1 MYQTQMYH
9 ELYQSPTPAN
19 PSANHQRQ
27 RHLLVALP
35 ASYDKPLLQPAAAAA
50 VMGAQKKKAKFVAK
64 GLLNQKIKQ
73 RNVKKK
79 LQAMKDKKR
88 NRFER
93 NSDAPSKKKPAAVEA
108 AAAGKKDEPDMLD
121 EMDVDDF
128 LNADFLDSDN
138 DEDVEEDE
146 VQAEEPKTKDVEE
159 DEVQAE
165 EPKTKDDDDMDDGS
179 SSEEE
184 DESALDPRYMTAGMK
199 MGDEDEEDEEA
210 DGEEK
215 EEAEQEEA
223 QEERGSGRTVV
234 TMAVLQKAEKECF
247 ETKSVSG
254 LRRLM
259 KIFSDACRSSDAAD
273 ASKESEIMFDVQSS
287 AVYNRLM
294 VNVFRKTHETLAALV
309 GLESQADEETKF
321 KVDDKKW
328 KKYALVI
335 RRFFS
340 CTCYLLEQTTGQ
352 DIQTFVLRELVHYI
366 PFVVPCPK
374 TARRMLKALLKLWA
388 KSLNA
393 NVCMLAFVR
402 IRDLALAV
410 PFPFLELC
418 LKGIYVTYMRN
429 TKFTNEVTLPHHIL
443 MGNCVVELFGLDL
456 SSSYQHAFVYI
467 RELAIAVRK
476 TITSPGPD
484 SFKAVLN
491 WQFFNQLRV
500 WTAVVCAYPAENQL
514 RALVYPLSQ
523 LLLAVVRLSSTLRF
537 APLRFHCVKLLQQ
550 LALAT
555 NSFIPTSPALL
566 EVLQLEPFRSSYKTG
581 GKKGNK
587 PAKGSSPTTEVD
599 LELCVKLS
607 KTALDA
613 KRVHDQVIVRLFELL
628 QRECDVYKFNV
639 AFPEF
644 VVPLQLTLN
653 KFMHACAVPKW
664 KAQVRG
670 LSDSI
675 KKRADWIRSKR
686 SGLDVS
692 PKDTAQLDDF
702 LRAEREAAVK
712 KIFEKDATDLQ
723 EKIEASNEASKEKE
737 SEEAEESKRNKKRN
751 KKKSKKQRAKNGTP
765 VDDETVA
772 KVKKMSLKEFKKSV
786 AQVDAADEVGDF
798 NFSDDE

>member
-1 MYQTQMYH
+1 
-9 ELYQSPTPAN
+9 
-19 PSANHQRQ
+19 
-27 RHLLVALP
+27 
-35 ASYDKPLLQPAAAAA
+35 
-50 VMGAQKKKAKFVAK
+50 MGAQKKKAKFVAK
-64 GLLNQKIKQ
+64 GLLSQKIKQ

-79 LQAMKDKKR
+79 FQAMKDKKR

-93 NSDAPSKKKPAAVEA
+93 NSDAPSKKPRNAIADA
-108 AAAGKKDEPDMLD
+108 NSNSKKNEPDMLD

-138 DEDVEEDE
+138 EEENEEQEASDEEDMKSNKANKE
-146 VQAEEPKTKDVEE
+146 KD
-159 DEVQAE
+159 A
-165 EPKTKDDDDMDDGS
+165 DDMDDGS

-184 DESALDPRYMTAGMK
+184 DESALDPRYMSGMT
-199 MGDEDEEDEEA
+199 MGGDEEESE
-210 DGEEK
+210 EEK
-215 EEAEQEEA
+215 EAKEEEKETEQETE
-223 QEERGSGRTVV
+223 QEKDDAMGRTTV
-234 TMAVLQKAEKECF
+234 TMALLQKVEKECF
-247 ETKSVSG
+247 EAKTVSG
-254 LRRLM
+254 LRRLV

-273 ASKESEIMFDVQSS
+273 SSKDSEITYD
-287 AVYNRLM
+287 
-294 VNVFRKTHETLAALV
+294 THMTLAELV
-309 GLESQADEETKF
+309 ALESVEEDSKF

-328 KKYALVI
+328 RKHALVI

-340 CTCYLLEQTTGQ
+340 CTCYLLEQGTGE
-352 DIQTFVLRELVHYI
+352 DIQTFVLRELVRYI
-366 PFVVPCPK
+366 PFVVSCPK
-374 TARRMLKALLKLWA
+374 TSRRLLKALLKLWA
-388 KSLNA
+388 KSLNP

-429 TKFTNEVTLPHHIL
+429 TKFTNETTLPHHIL

-491 WQFFNQLRV
+491 WQFFNQLRL

-566 EVLQLEPFRSSYKTG
+566 EVLQLEPFRSSYKSSG
-581 GKKGNK
+581 GKKGGA
-587 PAKGSSPTTEVD
+587 AKGNNTTTEVD

-607 KTALDA
+607 KTALDS
-613 KRVHDQVIVRLFELL
+613 KRVHDQLIVRLFELL
-628 QRECDVYKFNV
+628 QRECDVYKFHV
-639 AFPEF
+639 SFPEF
-644 VVPLQLTLN
+644 VVPLQLSLS
-653 KFMHACAVPKW
+653 KFTQACAVPKW
-664 KAQVRG
+664 KAQGRG

-675 KKRADWIRSKR
+675 KKRAEWIRTKR
-686 SGLDVS
+686 NGLDVA
-692 PKDTAQLDDF
+692 PKDLAQLDDF

-712 KIFEKDATDLQ
+712 KIFEKDASELQ
-723 EKIEASNEASKEKE
+723 EKLDATVESNKGKEDSSEKPEETTKSKK
-737 SEEAEESKRNKKRN
+737 NKKRN
-751 KKKSKKQRAKNGTP
+751 KKAKSGTP
-765 VDDETVA
+765 VDEETVA

-786 AQVDAADEVGDF
+786 ADVDAADEVGDF
-798 NFSDDE
+798 NFSDEE

>member
-1 MYQTQMYH
+1 
-9 ELYQSPTPAN
+9 
-19 PSANHQRQ
+19 
-27 RHLLVALP
+27 
-35 ASYDKPLLQPAAAAA
+35 
-50 VMGAQKKKAKFVAK
+50 MGAQKKKAKFVAK

-79 LQAMKDKKR
+79 FQAMKDKKR

-93 NSDAPSKKKPAAVEA
+93 NSDAPSKKKPRAAEA
-108 AAAGKKDEPDMLD
+108 DAGKKKDEADMLD

-128 LNADFLDSDN
+128 LNADFLDSEN
-138 DEDVEEDE
+138 EDE
-146 VQAEEPKTKDVEE
+146 GFEEAADDASDDEPKAKLEKD
-159 DEVQAE
+159 A
-165 EPKTKDDDDMDDGS
+165 DDVDDGS

-184 DESALDPRYMTAGMK
+184 DESALDPRYLTGTQVG
-199 MGDEDEEDEEA
+199 GDSDDEEA
-210 DGEEK
+210 ETEEK
-215 EEAEQEEA
+215 EGDAEQEE
-223 QEERGSGRTVV
+223 EEEEAGGRTLV
-234 TMAVLQKAEKECF
+234 TMAILQKAEKECF
-247 ETKSVSG
+247 EAKTVSG

-273 ASKESEIMFDVQSS
+273 ASKASEITFDVQSS

-294 VNVFRKTHETLAALV
+294 VNVFRKTHATLADLV
-309 GLESQADEETKF
+309 ALESSSSEEDNGKF

-328 KKYALVI
+328 KKYSLVI

-340 CTCYLLEQTTGQ
+340 CACYLLEQTTGQ

-374 TARRMLKALLKLWA
+374 TSRRMLKALLKLWA
-388 KSLNA
+388 KSLDA

-429 TKFTNEVTLPHHIL
+429 TKFTNEMTLPHHVL

-566 EVLQLEPFRSSYKTG
+566 EVLQLEPFRSSYKTSG
-581 GKKGNK
+581 GKKGGK
-587 PAKGSSPTTEVD
+587 AAKGSNPTTEVD

-613 KRVHDQVIVRLFELL
+613 KRVHDQLIVRLFELL

-639 AFPEF
+639 AFPELA
-644 VVPLQLTLN
+644 VPLQLTLN

-664 KAQVRG
+664 KAQARG

-686 SGLDVS
+686 SGLELC

-712 KIFEKDATDLQ
+712 KLFEKDASDLQ
-723 EKIEASNEASKEKE
+723 EKLDASAEAVKKDKQEGS
-737 SEEAEESKRNKKRN
+737 SEQAEESKKSKKR
-751 KKKSKKQRAKNGTP
+751 KSKKQRGKKL
-765 VDDETVA
+765 VDEETVA
-772 KVKKMSLKEFKKSV
+772 KVKQMSLKEFKKSV
-786 AQVDAADEVGDF
+786 AEVDAADEVGDF
-798 NFSDDE
+798 NFSSDEE

>member
-1 MYQTQMYH
+1 
-9 ELYQSPTPAN
+9 
-19 PSANHQRQ
+19 
-27 RHLLVALP
+27 
-35 ASYDKPLLQPAAAAA
+35 
-50 VMGAQKKKAKFVAK
+50 MGAQKKKAKFVAK
-64 GLLNQKIKQ
+64 GLLSQKIKQ

-79 LQAMKDKKR
+79 FQAMKDKKR

-93 NSDAPSKKKPAAVEA
+93 NSDAPSKKPRAAIA
-108 AAAGKKDEPDMLD
+108 DGNASAKKNETDMLD

-138 DEDVEEDE
+138 EDDQEDNDQEDNDQEDVKE
-146 VQAEEPKTKDVEE
+146 KD
-159 DEVQAE
+159 A
-165 EPKTKDDDDMDDGS
+165 DDVDDGS

-184 DESALDPRYMTAGMK
+184 DESALDPRYMTGAMVG
-199 MGDEDEEDEEA
+199 GADEESEDEKEV
-210 DGEEK
+210 K
-215 EEAEQEEA
+215 EEEDKEDKEDTM
-223 QEERGSGRTVV
+223 GRTTV
-234 TMAVLQKAEKECF
+234 TMALLQKVEKECF
-247 ETKSVSG
+247 EGKTVSG
-254 LRRLM
+254 LRRLV

-273 ASKESEIMFDVQSS
+273 SSKDSEITYDVSSS

-294 VNVFRKTHETLAALV
+294 VNVYRRTHKTLTELV
-309 GLESQADEETKF
+309 ALESAEEDSKF

-328 KKYALVI
+328 RKHALVI

-340 CTCYLLEQTTGQ
+340 CTCYLLEQGTGE
-352 DIQTFVLRELVHYI
+352 DIQTFVLRELVRYI

-374 TARRMLKALLKLWA
+374 TSRRLLKALLKLWA
-388 KSLNA
+388 KSLNP

-514 RALVYPLSQ
+514 RALLYPLSQ

-566 EVLQLEPFRSSYKTG
+566 EVLQLEPFRSSYKAHG
-581 GKKGNK
+581 GKKGAA
-587 PAKGSSPTTEVD
+587 AKSSSATTEVD

-607 KTALDA
+607 KTALDS
-613 KRVHDQVIVRLFELL
+613 KRVHDQLIVRLFELL
-628 QRECDVYKFNV
+628 QRECDVYKFHV
-639 AFPEF
+639 SFPEF
-644 VVPLQLTLN
+644 AVPLQLSLS
-653 KFMHACAVPKW
+653 KFTQACAVPKW
-664 KAQVRG
+664 KAQGRG
-670 LSDSI
+670 LTDSI
-675 KKRADWIRSKR
+675 KKRAEWIRSKR
-686 SGLDVS
+686 NGLDVA
-692 PKDTAQLDDF
+692 PKDLAELDNF

-712 KIFEKDATDLQ
+712 KLFEKDASELQ
-723 EKIEASNEASKEKE
+723 EKLDASAESNKDIKKEDSSEQPEASKK
-737 SEEAEESKRNKKRN
+737 SKKNKKRN
-751 KKKSKKQRAKNGTP
+751 KKAKSGTP
-765 VDDETVA
+765 VDEETVA

-786 AQVDAADEVGDF
+786 ADVDAADEVGDF
-798 NFSDDE
+798 NFSSDEE